1 MSGFVALARVRGV
14 ARVTSA
20 QLLARLPFGMLQ
32 VVILLHAQAH
42 LGGYGIGGLVLSCY
56 SLGQA
61 VSGPFIARRL
71 VKGPRVLLAL
81 SSAVCSAAMVALA
94 VWPPSPVA
102 YMILGAVIGVSVP
115 PVLPAVRALY
125 PRLVPADLLHRLF
138 LLDTTGQEVLWVVGP
153 ILATVLAATGD
164 TQLGLFATAGIL
176 IAGTIWLIAEPA
188 LKLMPRT
195 VSAAKFGHALRHGPV
210 ALGTLTA
217 LLLVASFGALE
228 VGVLAR
234 ADGDTLLSGVIL
246 AANALGSM
254 VGGLVFGRRV
264 GGRGTVVALVALT
277 VVFTAASIPS
287 PAGWPLGVAVFLAG
301 AGFAPA
307 TALLYSY
314 ISVAVPE
321 HQTPEAFG
329 WLTTAILV
337 GSASGTAIAGVA
349 ADHAGAAV
357 ALIIAAVFA
366 ALALVVTASAKAW
379 YPRTRSLPRRDVM
392 DASGLTAD

>member
-1 MSGFVALARVRGV
+1 M

-42 LGGYGIGGLVLSCY
+42 LGGYGIGGLVLACY

-61 VSGPFIARRL
+61 VSGPLLARRL
-71 VKGPRVLLAL
+71 ISGPRTLLAA

-94 VWPPSPVA
+94 LCPSSPAA
-102 YMILGAVIGVSVP
+102 YMALGALIGVSVP

-125 PRLVPADLLHRLF
+125 PRLVPANLLHRLF
-138 LLDTTGQEVLWVVGP
+138 VLDTSGQEILWVVGP

-164 TQLGLFATAGIL
+164 TRLGLFATAGIL
-176 IAGTIWLIAEPA
+176 LAGTAWLIAEPA
-188 LKLMPRT
+188 LTLMPR
-195 VSAAKFGHALRHGPV
+195 AASTARFGHALTRGPV
-210 ALGTLTA
+210 ALGALTA

-234 ADGDTLLSGVIL
+234 ADGDTLLSGLIL

-254 VGGLVFGRRV
+254 VGGLVFGRRI
-264 GGRGTVVALVALT
+264 GGRATVVALVTLT
-277 VVFTAASIPS
+277 VVFTIASIPS
-287 PAGWPLGVAVFLAG
+287 PAGWPLGMTVFLAG

-314 ISVAVPE
+314 ISVTVPE
-321 HQTPEAFG
+321 HQAPEAFG

-337 GSASGTAIAGVA
+337 GSAVGTAIAGAA
-349 ADHAGAAV
+349 ADQAGATA
-357 ALIIAAVFA
+357 ALVIAAAFA
-366 ALALVVTASAKAW
+366 ALALIVTTAAKSW
-379 YPRTRSLPRRDVM
+379 YPGTKTYLRRTAGDFSGPTF
-392 DASGLTAD
+392 DAPSA